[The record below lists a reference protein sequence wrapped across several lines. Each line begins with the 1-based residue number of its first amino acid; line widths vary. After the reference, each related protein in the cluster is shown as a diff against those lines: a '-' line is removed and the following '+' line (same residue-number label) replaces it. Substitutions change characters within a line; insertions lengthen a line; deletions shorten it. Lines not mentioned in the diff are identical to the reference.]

1 MFLISRRRK
10 NDQLDIWPGFVD
22 AISTLL
28 LVIIFVLMS
37 FVLAQFYLTDAL
49 STKEQSL
56 SSLNRQLAHLETS
69 LLSEKVQKQM
79 SEKEIIQLREA
90 LEKFSHTFKLSEE
103 QLATTQKQLAT
114 HQTEKTNLQ
123 GQTLTLK
130 QQLAA
135 LEEKIKLLTENL
147 AVESTNASVKDV
159 KLADLSAQL
168 EKLLNQNTSLT
179 EENKKFKGGI
189 GGYRSEFFAKLK
201 EAIGNRSDMRVVGDR
216 FVFQSEILFEIASAD
231 LGEDG
236 KKQLAPLIKTL
247 KEITLTIPKNIN
259 WILRVDGH
267 TDNLPIR
274 TKFPSNW
281 ELSSAR
287 AISVVKYLIAEG
299 IPSQR
304 LVAAGFGEFQPL
316 EASDTK
322 ELAKNRR
329 IEFKLDQR

>member
-1 MFLISRRRK
+1 MTRS
-10 NDQLDIWPGFVD
+10 
-22 AISTLL
+22 
-28 LVIIFVLMS
+28 
-37 FVLAQFYLTDAL
+37 
-49 STKEQSL
+49 KEIAFIGKVQYFGG
-56 SSLNRQLAHLETS
+56 S
-69 LLSEKVQKQM
+69 LLCLIPKKQM

-281 ELSSAR
+281 ELSSALS
-287 AISVVKYLIAEG
+287 I
-299 IPSQR
+299 
-304 LVAAGFGEFQPL
+304 
-316 EASDTK
+316 
-322 ELAKNRR
+322 
-329 IEFKLDQR
+329 